1 MFIFINIKSLFL
13 YYIINFIK
21 SQARKQ
27 EGFQLLRSR
36 NPISSFCTS
45 CKIQKSYYD
54 CLRAFLNTVLDGS
67 RWATSTPENSL
78 FTTFAP
84 IYYLSA
90 IKLYQSRQLAIISAP
105 ICNNFNNLQEI
116 LFEFLNWLHF
126 SKGIYNII
134 IG

>member
-21 SQARKQ
+21 SQMREQ

-45 CKIQKSYYD
+45 CKIQKSYEIFLREYYD
-54 CLRAFLNTVLDGS
+54 CLRTLLKLVMDGS
-67 RWATSTPENSL
+67 RWATSTPLSTI

-84 IYYLSA
+84 IYCLFVENPFE
-90 IKLYQSRQLAIISAP
+90 SRQLAIISAP

-116 LFEFLNWLHF
+116 LFEFPISLKF
-126 SKGIYNII
+126 S
-134 IG
+134 